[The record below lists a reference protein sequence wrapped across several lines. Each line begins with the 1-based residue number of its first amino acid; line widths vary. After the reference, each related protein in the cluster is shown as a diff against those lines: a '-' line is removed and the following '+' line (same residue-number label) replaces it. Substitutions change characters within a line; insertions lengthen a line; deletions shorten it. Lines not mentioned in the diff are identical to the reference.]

1 MVLTGLVMMIVVTL
15 LYGSELGAGTV
26 LKYWGVFMLVF
37 GLNMFVLHIPT
48 IAALLQFGVAAAMYI
63 KARFDPALD

>member
-48 IAALLQFGVAAAMYI
+48 IAALLQFSVAAAMYI